1 MSAHD
6 INFFFLSPTR
16 MNPFHTPP
24 PQHIAPT
31 MLHNYCFIIIYVC
44 LITLHVEWICVF
56 KWVEIEKMPRKKK
69 LNLFY
74 VVKVF
79 GPQKFQTRDEL
90 FLTWN
95 SKVLVKLHSLCMAKM
110 SFSLRS
116 TCNWALIVF
125 FLQISREYN
134 TVKGNYSFEP
144 RSKKQE
150 TKTTMTMYY

>member
-16 MNPFHTPP
+16 MNPFHTPPP

-69 LNLFY
+69 IEF
-74 VVKVF
+74 V
-79 GPQKFQTRDEL
+79 
-90 FLTWN
+90 
-95 SKVLVKLHSLCMAKM
+95 
-110 SFSLRS
+110 LRS
-116 TCNWALIVF
+116 ESFWTSK
-125 FLQISREYN
+125 ISD
-134 TVKGNYSFEP
+134 
-144 RSKKQE
+144 
-150 TKTTMTMYY
+150 